1 MNIIDR
7 IQWHEGMLLSP
18 QHFQTE
24 STRVDSLIADHVLGR
39 QEEAWGIRVL
49 ELDSNLL
56 TGGILRVLK
65 LEAFMPDG
73 TAIKWDAAVEDVA
86 LELKVSDYSAFIKE
100 NRKIDIYLA
109 LPVST
114 KRNKEGLFRF
124 SEKTTLP
131 VGDDYSDSEAID
143 IPRLSPNIKIIGG
156 EQPSSLYVSFKLCE
170 LYEDNGVTKIGDY
183 IPPLVTINASIF
195 LTSRLK
201 TISKGL
207 REKAVFLARQVS
219 SVKFSPAD
227 ADQFSTNQRLR
238 TIVMLLPKLEGLMQM
253 DGVSPRAL
261 YLILCEVLGPISQLK
276 IGGIPEIPP
285 KYDHQK
291 LFSVFDSIFK
301 MIIGSISEVS
311 QNYHEV
317 PFKKIDLGYEIVLK
331 PEWIKS
337 SLVLGLKGVDKSY
350 VNSWVKSVIIEKST
364 EIENCRQKRVLGM
377 KRRKIEEFSAMQL
390 KSLPGVNLIEVICPK
405 SLEDSEYKIV
415 VATEVSQNKSDELKD
430 LCLFVQGSFED

>member
-39 QEEAWGIRVL
+39 YEEAWGIRVL

-56 TGGILRVLK
+56 TGGTLRVLN

-73 TAIKWDAAVEDVA
+73 TAIKWDAAVEEVA
-86 LELKVSDYSAFIKE
+86 LELKVSDYSTLIKE
-100 NRKIDIYLA
+100 NKKIDIYLA

-156 EQPSSLYVSFKLCE
+156 EQPSGLYASFKLCE
-170 LYEDNGVTKIGDY
+170 LYEDNGVTKLGDY
-183 IPPLVTINASIF
+183 IPPLITINASMF

-201 TISKGL
+201 TISKSL

-219 SVKFSPAD
+219 SVKFSPGD

-253 DGVSPRAL
+253 NGVSPRAL
-261 YLILCEVLGPISQLK
+261 YLTLCEVLGPISQLK

-285 KYDHQK
+285 KYAHK
-291 LFSVFDSIFK
+291 ELFSVFDTIFK

-317 PFKKIDLGYEIVLK
+317 PFTKIDLGYEIVLK

-364 EIENCRQKRVLGM
+364 EIEKCRQKRVLGM

-390 KSLPGVNLIEVICPK
+390 KPLPGVDLVEVICPK
-405 SLEDSEYKIV
+405 SLEDSEYKIII
-415 VATEVSQNKSDELKD
+415 ATDASQNKSDELKD